1 MWCSAASENGCT
13 MSVSSGW
20 SALWPVV
27 MRKAVLLPLVQ
38 ARALGLRQDFRSG
51 HLSLITDT
59 GAQLQPQCGDD
70 FQDSIKTW
78 AAFT

>member
-1 MWCSAASENGCT
+1 MYYECFIRVVC
-13 MSVSSGW
+13 
-20 SALWPVV
+20 ALAGGDAEGGPV
-27 MRKAVLLPLVQ
+27 ALLQ

>member
-1 MWCSAASENGCT
+1 MYYECFVRVVC
-13 MSVSSGW
+13 
-20 SALWPVV
+20 ALAGGK
-27 MRKAVLLPLVQ
+27 RKAVLLPLVQ

-70 FQDSIKTW
+70 FQDGIKTW

>member
-1 MWCSAASENGCT
+1 

-59 GAQLQPQCGDD
+59 GAQLQPQC
-70 FQDSIKTW
+70 
-78 AAFT
+78 